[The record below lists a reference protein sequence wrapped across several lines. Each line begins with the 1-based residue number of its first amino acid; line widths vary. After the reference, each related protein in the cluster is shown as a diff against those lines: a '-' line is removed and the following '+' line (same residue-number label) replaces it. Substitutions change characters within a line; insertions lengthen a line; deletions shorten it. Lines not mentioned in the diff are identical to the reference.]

1 MDQAPAAAQLPS
13 GQLWWR
19 NSAWVINVGVL
30 LYLRIWNLVR
40 FSFLNWSEL
49 WQDLL
54 NQNGSQECVT
64 FADNFSLY
72 EKHPATHRLNSK
84 KGRDQ
89 ETSPVKLVWQ
99 RKCTW
104 EWVQPTLSWYFKF
117 AAILDQRIF
126 HSQEL
131 LDIISCV
138 PDGPFL
144 VWKDDSVIIPFT
156 FDLQFVR

>member
-19 NSAWVINVGVL
+19 NSAWVIDVGVL

-40 FSFLNWSEL
+40 FSSLNWSEL

-54 NQNGSQECVT
+54 NQKGSQECVT

-72 EKHPATHRLNSK
+72 EKHLNSK
-84 KGRDQ
+84 EGRHQ
-89 ETSPVKLVWQ
+89 EMSPVKLIWQ

-104 EWVQPTLSWYFKF
+104 EWVQPTLSWYFEF
-117 AAILDQRIF
+117 ATILDQRTF
-126 HSQEL
+126 HSREL
-131 LDIISCV
+131 LDIISCM
-138 PDGPFL
+138 PDRPFFSL
-144 VWKDDSVIIPFT
+144 KRWLCD
-156 FDLQFVR
+156 